1 MNAMPFIPVDNVI
14 EAELRMRLDGQRIE
28 NTLYFYKVTG
38 WSAADVPVVFN
49 ALLVW
54 WNTYYSV
61 PVSSQLSLN
70 EIKITDLSSETGFAF
85 EIPTPTPKPTGD
97 SADPSAPN
105 NVALCVS
112 FRTASRGR
120 SARGRNY
127 VPGIPKTAI
136 TANTV
141 DTVTTTA
148 IAAAYNQLLTV
159 ADTLGA
165 DWCVV
170 SRRHNNDWRP
180 AGVVSLINA
189 ATLVDSTVDSQR
201 RRLPG
206 RGL

>member
-1 MNAMPFIPVDNVI
+1 MPFVPADNVI
-14 EAELRMRLDGQRIE
+14 GVEMRMRLDSQRVE

-38 WSAADVPVVFN
+38 WTAADVPVVFN

-61 PVSSQLSLN
+61 PVSNQLSLN
-70 EIKITDLSSETGFAF
+70 EIKVTDLSSPTGFAF

-97 SADPSAPN
+97 SAEPAAPN

-112 FRTASRGR
+112 FRTGSRGR

-141 DTVTTTA
+141 DALTVSG

-159 ADTLGA
+159 ADGLGA
-165 DWCVV
+165 DWVVV
-170 SRRHNNDWRP
+170 SRFTAGDERP
-180 AGVVSLINA
+180 AAVISFINA
-189 ATLVDSTVDSQR
+189 ATVVDSTVDSQR